1 MPQLASPEEFIG
13 PSLAQA
19 WADYQ
24 VAIHLSDTG
33 LDDNIHRGRPA
44 CDAAMAK
51 FQQSL
56 EKALSAVLL
65 RFCPE
70 RSEWAFF
77 HKYLSSNVK
86 EVRQKAK
93 RELSKVLEFL
103 HHDYARSLSLRLA
116 ALEKHVPDPGRATPD
131 KKSGKLV
138 ALPVERRV
146 PIHGG
151 GKNRRPLPNLRQV
164 RRDVHPRREEG
175 SRHTVQ
181 GTLEEEGVLGI
192 PQGLR
197 RIVRRF
203 QPRVLERGMPYN
215 K

>member
-56 EKALSAVLL
+56 EKALCAVLL

-138 ALPVERRV
+138 ALPENAEY
-146 PIHGG
+146 PYTEGG
-151 GKNRRPLPNLRQV
+151 RTVAPFQTYGKFGGMYILAVKKDL
-164 RRDVHPRREEG
+164 D
-175 SRHTVQ
+175 
-181 GTLEEEGVLGI
+181 TLFKELSKKKEFSEFLKGYG
-192 PQGLR
+192 G
-197 RIVRRF
+197 
-203 QPRVLERGMPYN
+203 
-215 K
+215 